1 MPNSKVEAI
10 WKELEGLNRAEKLEL
25 AGLLIHGVNSSSSQ
39 VRVVDLNQFAGTAH
53 IPVDGLEWQIAQ
65 RAEWDR

>member
-10 WKELEGLNRAEKLEL
+10 WKELEDLNRAEKLEL
-25 AGLLIHGVNSSSSQ
+25 AGLLVHGVKDSSSG
-39 VRVVDLNQFAGTAH
+39 VRVVDLNQFAGTAD
-53 IPVDGLEWQIAQ
+53 IPVDGLQWQLAQ